1 MADQDM
7 DRQVRETFERALAVV
22 AADDPCAVYL
32 ASAADAS
39 CLGDAIERH
48 FGDRAKAFYDAL
60 VRIAASNCK
69 GGGGSSR

>member
-7 DRQVRETFERALAVV
+7 DRQVREAFERSPVSA
-22 AADDPCAVYL
+22 AADNPCAVYL

-48 FGDRAKAFYDAL
+48 FGGQAKAFYDAL
-60 VRIAASNCK
+60 VQIAASTCK
-69 GGGGSSR
+69 GAGGSAR